1 LSRQLKKKEKQKMKR
16 IFITTLFLTTVV
28 FAGRQHING
37 QTNDNSKLEAEI
49 GKVLRDYYDAFS
61 RRDAAATSALYVD
74 DGFVYEGGYS
84 TTKQVKAEV
93 RAYLQSLP
101 ATGSKDSYKMEDLK
115 ILPVTADAAMA
126 NYTVV
131 AKSEQNGKTTIR
143 RDRST
148 NVFARRDGRW
158 LIVADHTSPLPTPVT
173 PTVRGMPVGWIRT
186 PSYSSNGYS
195 ITVDTSVKHG
205 GSASAAIKL
214 TCGGENEFGSLGQI
228 LAADNYLGK
237 RVRLTGWLKTEN
249 ADAAVL
255 WMRVD
260 GNRRT
265 LGFDNMLN
273 RAATGT
279 TDWKQFEVVLDVPTE
294 AVNVVIGTF
303 LSGKGQMWADDLK
316 LEIVGSDVKSTNQLS
331 LEQMQ
336 IDVPNRN
343 PKKSDSKQPAN
354 LGFENGIIP

>member
-1 LSRQLKKKEKQKMKR
+1 MKR
-16 IFITTLFLTTVV
+16 VFITTLVLTALV

-37 QTNDNSKLEAEI
+37 QTGDNSKLEGEI

-61 RRDAAATSALYVD
+61 RRDFAATSTLYAD

-93 RAYLQSLP
+93 RAYLQTP
-101 ATGSKDSYKMEDLK
+101 AAAGSKDSYEIEDLK
-115 ILPVTADAAMA
+115 ILPVSADAAMA

-131 AKSEQNGKTTIR
+131 TKSEQNGKTTIR

-148 NVFARRDGRW
+148 NVFARREGHW

-173 PTVRGMPVGWIRT
+173 PTVRGMPAGWIRT

-195 ITVDTSVKHG
+195 MTVDTIVKHG
-205 GSASAAIKL
+205 GLASAAIKL
-214 TCGGENEFGSLGQI
+214 TCGGENEFGSLGQTI
-228 LAADNYLGK
+228 VADDYIGK
-237 RVRLTGWLKTEN
+237 RVRFTGWLKTEN

-273 RAATGT
+273 RAVKGT
-279 TDWKQFEVVLDVPTE
+279 TDWKQFEVVLDIPTG

-316 LEIVGSDVKSTNQLS
+316 LEIVGNDVPSTNQLS
-331 LEQMQ
+331 SEQMRL
-336 IDVPNRN
+336 DNPNRN
-343 PKKSDSKQPAN
+343 PKKSDIKQPAN
-354 LGFENGIIP
+354 LGFENGMIL